1 MRNAVKAASYF
12 VICRLQQTAIGLWR
26 LLWTNDSE
34 RASLGV
40 QAPRV
45 LKESK
50 KDAVRGES
58 PAAQQAIEP
67 AAPRDTFCVLAWN
80 HLQIAP
86 NGTVKMC
93 CIAGEDL
100 QEEGRTMS
108 LYTDR
113 YEDIWNSHYMRDAR
127 RGMAD
132 GEMISPCTRCYQEE
146 DSVGQSRRTLQNAT
160 WLATTGRTREDFIQE
175 ARDHSWIMPRYPTF
189 LQLNMGNLCNLACRM
204 CSSQYSSRI
213 ENDAVHNKWMPAA
226 YPDAA
231 RWRGKRLVFGPR
243 PFFGVSYSGFY
254 AFECG
259 GDYALR
265 WSNGTGIVS
274 FEIPPGTKVSR
285 LGLAL
290 RTVIGTNAVVIRLN
304 GLEIFSGRIGPDWK
318 QEFEPAALANHPTLE
333 LEIESVAKDVGGRRL
348 GVALV
353 DAWIERQQDPSA
365 RCSNDRAF
373 TRLSGNQ
380 PWWGGDEMMF
390 NEILGQPEY
399 LEYIIFQG
407 GEPFLVKEFDRIL
420 DLLIERGVA
429 ANVTFEIVSNLTSLK
444 DSTIA
449 KLARLKKVL
458 LEVSIDG
465 IADVLEYIRYPA
477 KWSDI
482 QANIG
487 RVRVLPNLR
496 LCFTTAV
503 QIYNLHHLPEILR
516 YCDAHDIDV
525 HTHFLV
531 GPRYLN
537 VLVLPP
543 VARQAAVEQLRDYLN
558 EKGVRAINRA
568 SVEYMITFLTQT
580 AGSHY
585 QDEFDRFVKFT
596 NDLDVSRNQS
606 FRRSYPRLVEWFS
619 QASQVWTEETMY
631 ARSVTAK

>member
-1 MRNAVKAASYF
+1 VKTMNHSVIGRMQRTARALWGRWQESNA
-12 VICRLQQTAIGLWR
+12 
-26 LLWTNDSE
+26 E
-34 RASLGV
+34 RTSHGM
-40 QAPRV
+40 QAPV
-45 LKESK
+45 QKEGTTE
-50 KDAVRGES
+50 VRPGPS
-58 PAAQQAIEP
+58 TSAPQAIEP
-67 AAPRDTFCVLAWN
+67 PPPRDTFCVLAWN

-93 CIAGEDL
+93 CVANEDL
-100 QEEGRTMS
+100 HEEGRTMS
-108 LYTDR
+108 LYNDK
-113 YEDIWNSHYMRDAR
+113 YEDIWNSRYMRDAR

-146 DSVGQSRRTLQNAT
+146 DSVGQSHRTLQNAH
-160 WLATTGRTREDFIQE
+160 WLARTGRTREDFIQE
-175 ARDHSWIMPRYPTF
+175 ARDRSWTMPDYPSF

-213 ENDAVHNKWMPAA
+213 ENDSVHNKWMPAA

-231 RWRGKRLVFGPR
+231 RWRGKRLVFAPR
-243 PFFGVSYSGFY
+243 PFFGVNYSGFY
-254 AFECG
+254 AFECCG
-259 GDYALR
+259 HYALR
-265 WSNGTGIVS
+265 WSNGAGIVS
-274 FEIPPGTKVSR
+274 FEIPPGTKISR

-290 RTVIGTNAVVIRLN
+290 RTVTGTNAVVIRVN
-304 GLEIFSGRIGPDWK
+304 GIEIFSGDIGPDWK
-318 QEFEPAALANHPTLE
+318 QEFEPDVRVNHPTLE
-333 LEIESVAKDVGGRRL
+333 LEIESVAEDVGGRRL

-353 DAWIERQQDPSA
+353 DAWIERQQEGSA
-365 RCSNDRAF
+365 PCSNNRAL

-380 PWWGGDEMMF
+380 PWWGGDEVMF
-390 NEILGQPEY
+390 DEILAQPER

-429 ANVTFEIVSNLTSLK
+429 AHVTFEIVSNLTSLK

-449 KLARLKKVL
+449 KLALLKRVM

-465 IADVLEYIRYPA
+465 IGNILEYIRYPA

-487 RVRVLPNLR
+487 RVKVLPNVK

-503 QIYNLHHLPEILR
+503 QIYNLHHLPEILQ

-543 VARQAAVEQLRDYLN
+543 AARQVAVEQFRDYLRGQ
-558 EKGVRAINRA
+558 GVRSTNRR
-568 SVEYMITFLTQT
+568 SVEYMITFLTQS
-580 AGSHY
+580 AAAHY
-585 QDEFDRFVKFT
+585 QDEFDSFVKFT

-606 FRRSYPRLVEWFS
+606 FRGSYPHLVEWFS
-619 QASQVWTEETMY
+619 QASQVWTDETLY
-631 ARSVTAK
+631 ARSVPAK